1 MDERAREDMEIL
13 ASTVILTWLKR
24 GLYILGSG
32 LMISL
37 STTALVKAAI
47 AGWIMLPPEIWW
59 GVMVGL
65 VCSLLCTVADVDGSG
80 L

>member
-1 MDERAREDMEIL
+1 MERIVTIEEMNKLKI
-13 ASTVILTWLKR
+13 WLR
-24 GLYILGSG
+24 WALCVFGLG

-37 STTALVKAAI
+37 STMALLKAAI
-47 AGWIMLPPEIWW
+47 ARWIMLPPEIWW

-65 VCSLLCTVADVDGSG
+65 VCSLLYTVADVDGSG

>member
-1 MDERAREDMEIL
+1 MEIL

-65 VCSLLCTVADVDGSG
+65 VCSLLYTVADVDGSG